1 MRYLLAGA
9 SKVPVYCVTHTNG
22 YSTMPQAFHMRSADY
37 VSALER
43 AKQICGKT
51 LLRVVLSDTPKLPE
65 LL

>member
-1 MRYLLAGA
+1 MATY
-9 SKVPVYCVTHTNG
+9 KVTHTNG
-22 YSTMPQAFHMRSADY
+22 YSTMPQSFHMRSADY

-65 LL
+65 LH